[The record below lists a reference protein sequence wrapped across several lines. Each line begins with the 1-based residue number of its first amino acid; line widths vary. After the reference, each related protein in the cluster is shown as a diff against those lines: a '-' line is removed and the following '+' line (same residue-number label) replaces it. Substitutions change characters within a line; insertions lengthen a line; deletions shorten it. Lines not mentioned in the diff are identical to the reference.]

1 MNAITLYVA
10 SGLLNFRSAGQRVVG
25 GDVKAFFERFLG
37 AGYGELVGA
46 LMAVLLVLWVARF
59 LYRRQ
64 IFLRV

>member
-10 SGLLNFRSAGQRVVG
+10 ANIVRPRALAQRLAG
-25 GDVKAFFERFLG
+25 GDVKAFFDSALG
-37 AGYGELVGA
+37 AHAGNLVIALVG
-46 LMAVLLVLWVARF
+46 LLLVVWLARF